1 MREEQI
7 TEDQVELMQAGF
19 ERYNRGDFDGLRE
32 YIAADVIIDRVG
44 ELPSIQGWEAFR
56 QMLEP
61 DAFEWQRIYPLG
73 WEINGDKALLHVNI
87 HAKGAGSGIEM
98 DIDGW
103 MVWTVAD
110 GIVTRIASF
119 TNEAEARH
127 AAGLPP
133 SSEAGSAL

>member
-1 MREEQI
+1 VPEEQI
-7 TEDQVELMQAGF
+7 TEDQIEQMQAGF

-32 YIAADVIIDRVG
+32 FIADDVIVERVS
-44 ELPSIQGWEAFR
+44 ELPTIRGWDAFR

-61 DAFEWQRIYPLG
+61 DAFEWQRLYPRD
-73 WEINGDKALLHVNI
+73 WEINGDRALLHVSI

-110 GIVTRIASF
+110 GIVVRIASF
-119 TNEAEARH
+119 TEEAEARA
-127 AAGLPP
+127 AAGLQ
-133 SSEAGSAL
+133 

>member
-1 MREEQI
+1 VPEEQI
-7 TEDQVELMQAGF
+7 TQEQIELMQREF
-19 ERYNRGDFDGLRE
+19 ETYNRGDYDRLRQF
-32 YIAADVIIDRVG
+32 IADDVIVERVG
-44 ELPSIQGWEAFR
+44 ELPTIRGWDAFR

-61 DAFEWQRIYPLG
+61 DAFEWQRIYPRD
-73 WEINGDKALLHVNI
+73 WEINGDKVLLHVNL

-119 TNEAEARH
+119 TDEASARA
-127 AAGLPP
+127 AAGLQ
-133 SSEAGSAL
+133 